1 LIRNQTQSWVDAEC
15 GRKQEG
21 KNERGWEAVCVRWN
35 WYRTHVAGAV
45 PDWEDEAILQLARGD
60 QRAKKMNVE
69 TTRREV
75 AE

>member
-1 LIRNQTQSWVDAEC
+1 
-15 GRKQEG
+15 
-21 KNERGWEAVCVRWN
+21 
-35 WYRTHVAGAV
+35 V